1 MGLVMKNILVALS
14 MFLLSVPAMAQKTF
28 EKYTVGYESGNKG
41 IQVDGDDGVIVVVS
55 KKDDRKITKHQE
67 FYVSIINQSQNR
79 FNFDPSKI
87 QVEAINKNKSE
98 SCEVYTCDEW
108 VKKEK
113 TRILLWGP
121 NNVEEQSVRTNV
133 KGADGKTTTI
143 ETKAQVVTNANDE
156 ARAQAEASINSRYFK
171 RVTINAGQMRYGM
184 VVAKNPKAQNLILKV
199 PVNGNIYIFDLSK
212 E

>member
-1 MGLVMKNILVALS
+1 MKKILFALS
-14 MFLLSVPAMAQKTF
+14 MFLLSVPVMAQKIF

-98 SCEVYTCDEW
+98 TCEVYNCDEW

-121 NNVEEQSVRTNV
+121 NNVEEQSVSTNV
-133 KGADGKTTTI
+133 KGVDGKTTTI

>member
-1 MGLVMKNILVALS
+1 MKKILFALS
-14 MFLLSVPAMAQKTF
+14 MFLLSVPVMAQKTF

-87 QVEAINKNKSE
+87 QVEAINKNKTE

-121 NNVEEQSVRTNV
+121 NNVEEQSVSTNV
-133 KGADGKTTTI
+133 KGADGKTATI
-143 ETKAQVVTNANDE
+143 ETKAQIVTNANDE
-156 ARAQAEASINSRYFK
+156 AMAQAEASINSRYFK

-184 VVAKNPKAQNLILKV
+184 VVAKNPKAQNLIVKV

>member
-1 MGLVMKNILVALS
+1 MKKILFALS

-121 NNVEEQSVRTNV
+121 NNNNVEEQSVSTNV

-143 ETKAQVVTNANDE
+143 ETKAQIVTNANDE

-171 RVTINAGQMRYGM
+171 RVTINTGQMRYGM
-184 VVAKNPKAQNLILKV
+184 VVAKNPKAQNLILKI

>member
-1 MGLVMKNILVALS
+1 MKKILFALS

-87 QVEAINKNKSE
+87 QVEAINKNKTE

-121 NNVEEQSVRTNV
+121 NNVEEQSVSTNV

-143 ETKAQVVTNANDE
+143 ETKAQIVTNANDE

-171 RVTINAGQMRYGM
+171 RVTITAGQMRYGM
-184 VVAKNPKAQNLILKV
+184 VVAKNPKAQNLILKI

>member
-1 MGLVMKNILVALS
+1 MKKILFALS

-55 KKDDRKITKHQE
+55 KKDDQKITKHQE

-121 NNVEEQSVRTNV
+121 NNVEEQSVSTNV
-133 KGADGKTTTI
+133 KGADGKITTI
-143 ETKAQVVTNANDE
+143 ETKAQIVTNANDE

>member
-1 MGLVMKNILVALS
+1 MKKILFALS
-14 MFLLSVPAMAQKTF
+14 MFLLSGPAMAQKTF

-87 QVEAINKNKSE
+87 QVEAINKNKTE

-121 NNVEEQSVRTNV
+121 NNVEEQSVSTNV
-133 KGADGKTTTI
+133 KGVDGKTTTI

-184 VVAKNPKAQNLILKV
+184 VVAKNPKAQNLIVKV

>member
-1 MGLVMKNILVALS
+1 MKKILFALS
-14 MFLLSVPAMAQKTF
+14 MFLLSVPVMAQKTF

-87 QVEAINKNKSE
+87 QVEAINKNKTE
-98 SCEVYTCDEW
+98 TCEVYTCDEW

-133 KGADGKTTTI
+133 KGADGKNTTI

>member
-1 MGLVMKNILVALS
+1 MKKILFALS

-55 KKDDRKITKHQE
+55 KKDDRKIIKHQE

-121 NNVEEQSVRTNV
+121 NNVEEQSVSTNV
-133 KGADGKTTTI
+133 TGADGKTTTI
-143 ETKAQVVTNANDE
+143 KTKAKIVTNANDE

>member
-1 MGLVMKNILVALS
+1 MVIFLS
-14 MFLLSVPAMAQKTF
+14 SFLET
-28 EKYTVGYESGNKG
+28 T
-41 IQVDGDDGVIVVVS
+41 
-55 KKDDRKITKHQE
+55 T
-67 FYVSIINQSQNR
+67 INQSQNR

-121 NNVEEQSVRTNV
+121 NNVEEQTVSTNV

-143 ETKAQVVTNANDE
+143 ETKAQIVTNANDE

>member
-1 MGLVMKNILVALS
+1 MKKILFALS
-14 MFLLSVPAMAQKTF
+14 MFLLSVPVMAQKTF

-41 IQVDGDDGVIVVVS
+41 IQVDGDDGVVVVVS

-87 QVEAINKNKSE
+87 QVEAITKNKTE

-121 NNVEEQSVRTNV
+121 NNVEEQSVSTNV

-143 ETKAQVVTNANDE
+143 KTKAQFVTNANDE

>member
-1 MGLVMKNILVALS
+1 MKKIIFALS
-14 MFLLSVPAMAQKTF
+14 MFLLSVPVMAQKTF

-87 QVEAINKNKSE
+87 QVEAINKNKTE

-121 NNVEEQSVRTNV
+121 NNVEEQSVSTNV
-133 KGADGKTTTI
+133 KGSDGKTTTI

-184 VVAKNPKAQNLILKV
+184 VVAKNPKAQNLIVKV

>member
-1 MGLVMKNILVALS
+1 MKKILFVLS

-87 QVEAINKNKSE
+87 QVEAINKNKTE

-133 KGADGKTTTI
+133 EGADGKTTTI

>member
-1 MGLVMKNILVALS
+1 MKH
-14 MFLLSVPAMAQKTF
+14 
-28 EKYTVGYESGNKG
+28 
-41 IQVDGDDGVIVVVS
+41 
-55 KKDDRKITKHQE
+55 KIP
-67 FYVSIINQSQNR
+67 
-79 FNFDPSKI
+79 D
-87 QVEAINKNKSE
+87 
-98 SCEVYTCDEW
+98 
-108 VKKEK
+108 
-113 TRILLWGP
+113 
-121 NNVEEQSVRTNV
+121 V

-143 ETKAQVVTNANDE
+143 ETKAQIVTNANDE